1 MAEEERTWAPSP
13 GDALAPPPTP
23 PAPEIPI
30 NKTWPWVAGAALVL
44 RYLVLLAVL
53 VVLVVLVIHWI

>member
-23 PAPEIPI
+23 QAPEIPMS
-30 NKTWPWVAGAALVL
+30 KTWPWVAGASVAIRYLLMLAAVVLV
-44 RYLVLLAVL
+44 LVLLIRWL
-53 VVLVVLVIHWI
+53 